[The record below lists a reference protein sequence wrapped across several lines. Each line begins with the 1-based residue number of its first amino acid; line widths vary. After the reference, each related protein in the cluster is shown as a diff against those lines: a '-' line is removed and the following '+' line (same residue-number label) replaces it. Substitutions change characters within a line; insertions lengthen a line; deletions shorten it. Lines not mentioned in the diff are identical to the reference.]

1 MYMIGAGTWLKRLAD
16 NNLDMDV
23 KLLQAL
29 QSCQVGF
36 HLLPLPKAGQR
47 AEVQTTPLGG
57 GQQHG
62 GKGVSAPKDGI
73 CAAEETA
80 SLRTLRKRTTTRR
93 SDGVAASVPWLTPVQ
108 HCMTV
113 W

>member
-1 MYMIGAGTWLKRLAD
+1 
-16 NNLDMDV
+16 MDV

-29 QSCQVGF
+29 QSCEAGF

-47 AEVQTTPLGG
+47 AEGQTTPLGG

-62 GKGVSAPKDGI
+62 GKGVGAPKDGI

-93 SDGVAASVPWLTPVQ
+93 SDGVTPVDAGAAL
-108 HCMTV
+108 HDCLV
-113 W
+113 IEIFAGLDGWPHV